1 CELNVIEQVMNVG
14 ETTILHDAWMNGLE
28 VSVHGWIYRLDEG
41 IFQDLNVTIESL
53 ADLIELREN
62 SLTKRKKIGIGK

>member
-1 CELNVIEQVMNVG
+1 
-14 ETTILHDAWMNGLE
+14 MNGQN

-53 ADLIELREN
+53 ADLAELREK
-62 SLTKRKKIGIGK
+62 SLTKRKKIGVGK